1 MSAQRW
7 IGRGPRLLLGVMA
20 VWCASAG
27 IALAQDQ
34 DAFFNDAVLQDVRIV
49 MSSRDWQTLKA
60 RAAENT
66 YYPAD
71 LTWNGV
77 TVRNVGIRSRGGS
90 TRNGIKPGLRVD
102 VNRYLTD
109 QEFLGLKAFSL
120 DNMFSD
126 STLVREPA
134 TMKMFERMQL
144 PAVREAHARL
154 FVNNAYVGAY
164 VILEAID
171 RTFIERHFGAEEAQ
185 VERGG
190 YLFEYEWAAPY
201 FLDYLGSGLEPY
213 AALFKPQTRDTDSIV
228 NLYAPLEEMIRT
240 INESADD
247 DFADAVGKH
256 LDLNLFMK
264 YLAVESFMD
273 ESDGIVGAEGMNNF
287 DLYRFRNGLSQFLPK
302 DKDGSLASLDDSIT
316 LRHDT
321 NVLVRRAMKVPALR
335 EAYLSALRQCIALA
349 GEPAPDDQRGW
360 LEREV
365 ERQTTLVT
373 PAIADDPVFPY
384 SIDDFLGT
392 ADLLIVFAQRRGAF
406 VDCQVAQMEQGLEE
420 GADPAAACRGVIE
433 PASRRSR

>member
-1 MSAQRW
+1 MQDHRIECEMRRVPDAVLPTHLDNEVRPETVDAMMDATERRYHLARRYFRSKAR
-7 IGRGPRLLLGVMA
+7 LLGVE
-20 VWCASAG
+20 
-27 IALAQDQ
+27 
-34 DAFFNDAVLQDVRIV
+34 R
-49 MSSRDWQTLKA
+49 LK
-60 RAAENT
+60 NT
-66 YYPAD
+66 D
-71 LTWNGV
+71 
-77 TVRNVGIRSRGGS
+77 
-90 TRNGIKPGLRVD
+90 
-102 VNRYLTD
+102 
-109 QEFLGLKAFSL
+109 
-120 DNMFSD
+120 
-126 STLVREPA
+126 
-134 TMKMFERMQL
+134 
-144 PAVREAHARL
+144 
-154 FVNNAYVGAY
+154 
-164 VILEAID
+164 
-171 RTFIERHFGAEEAQ
+171 
-185 VERGG
+185 
-190 YLFEYEWAAPY
+190 
-201 FLDYLGSGLEPY
+201 
-213 AALFKPQTRDTDSIV
+213 
-228 NLYAPLEEMIRT
+228 LYAPLEEMIRT

-247 DFADAVGKH
+247 DFAAAVGKH

-316 LRHDT
+316 VRLDT

-420 GADPAAACRGVIE
+420 GEDPAAACRGVIE
-433 PASRRSR
+433 LASRRSP

>member
-1 MSAQRW
+1 
-7 IGRGPRLLLGVMA
+7 
-20 VWCASAG
+20 
-27 IALAQDQ
+27 
-34 DAFFNDAVLQDVRIV
+34 VRIV

-77 TVRNVGIRSRGGS
+77 TVRNIGIRSRGGS

-109 QEFLGLKAFSL
+109 QVFLGLKAFSL

-154 FVNNAYVGAY
+154 FVNNTYVGAY
-164 VILEAID
+164 VIVEAID
-171 RTFIERHFGAEEAQ
+171 RTFIERHFGAEEAH

-190 YLFEYEWAAPY
+190 YLFEYEWTAPY

-213 AALFKPQTRDTDSIV
+213 AALFKPQTRETDSIV

-247 DFADAVGKH
+247 DFAAAVGTH

-273 ESDGIVGAEGMNNF
+273 ESDGIVGEEGMNNF

-316 LRHDT
+316 SRLDT

-335 EAYLSALRQCIALA
+335 EAYLNALRQCIALA

-365 ERQTTLVT
+365 ERQTTLVA

-384 SIDDFLGT
+384 SIDDFLST
-392 ADLLIVFAQRRGAF
+392 ADLVIVFAQRRGAF
-406 VDCQVAQMEQGLEE
+406 VDCQVAQMDQGLDDD
-420 GADPAAACRGVIE
+420 ADPAAACRGVIE